1 MKSCRGESQELS
13 CRCSASIYSET
24 TGLSAV
30 TDRRRSRDDN
40 ACRRC
45 RRCKVIVEAA
55 GHKVPGVAEV
65 VSREK
70 RESVTGERKTGTDR
84 RTDDA
89 TVPVS

>member
-1 MKSCRGESQELS
+1 MTCRRGSPVN
-13 CRCSASIYSET
+13 RKT
-24 TGLSAV
+24 TGLSAAA
-30 TDRRRSRDDN
+30 DCRRGRDDDTRSR
-40 ACRRC
+40 RC
-45 RRCKVIVEAA
+45 WRKVIVEAA
-55 GHKVPGVAEV
+55 GNKVPSVAEV